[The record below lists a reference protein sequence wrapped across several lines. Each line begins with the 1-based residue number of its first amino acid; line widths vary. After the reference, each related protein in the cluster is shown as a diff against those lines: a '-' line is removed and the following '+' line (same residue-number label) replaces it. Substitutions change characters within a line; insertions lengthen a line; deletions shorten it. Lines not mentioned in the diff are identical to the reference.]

1 MRWPNKVSSPV
12 FPSFEI
18 FIVMTAVQTQIQ
30 TAFAAVLALLAGAA
44 LTLVSCSEK
53 KSGSLSE
60 RVEDRVNDA
69 LDRRPNEKVKDVAE
83 DVEKAAGDIKESVK
97 DAINK

>member
-1 MRWPNKVSSPV
+1 
-12 FPSFEI
+12 
-18 FIVMTAVQTQIQ
+18 MTAVQTQIQ